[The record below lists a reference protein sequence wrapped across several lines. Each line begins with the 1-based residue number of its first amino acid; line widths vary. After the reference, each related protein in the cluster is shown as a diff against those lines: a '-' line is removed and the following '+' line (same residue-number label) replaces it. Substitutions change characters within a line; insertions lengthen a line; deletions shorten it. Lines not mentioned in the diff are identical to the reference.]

1 MPFIK
6 KDVLNRKNR
15 KIEHYEKE
23 IDILEKFVQYVYH
36 HNGRLFYDARYFMKK
51 NYGEEVE
58 LPYESYSDEEEPR
71 ELKIK
76 LKEYSIYKDE
86 TS

>member
-1 MPFIK
+1 
-6 KDVLNRKNR
+6 
-15 KIEHYEKE
+15 
-23 IDILEKFVQYVYH
+23 
-36 HNGRLFYDARYFMKK
+36 MKK

-58 LPYESYSDEEEPR
+58 LPYESYSDKEEPR
-71 ELKIK
+71 KLKIK

>member
-36 HNGRLFYDARYFMKK
+36 HNARLFYDDNYFMKK

-71 ELKIK
+71 KLKIK

>member
-36 HNGRLFYDARYFMKK
+36 HNARYFMMPII
-51 NYGEEVE
+51 
-58 LPYESYSDEEEPR
+58 L
-71 ELKIK
+71 
-76 LKEYSIYKDE
+76 
-86 TS
+86 